1 MKSFVSIIPKRVKK
15 VSLLER
21 KTLVERGLKLNEE
34 AGELAAEILKYRG
47 LKGAKGKT
55 KKEILYDLHLE
66 AVDCLLMSMDILVH
80 TGATEKRIRTIMN
93 DQLDKW
99 SRGIKK

>member
-1 MKSFVSIIPKRVKK
+1 MKESVKIIPERVRK
-15 VSLLER
+15 VSLLEK

-34 AGELAAEILKYRG
+34 AGELAAEILKLRG

-80 TGATEKRIRTIMN
+80 TGASEGRIRSIMES
-93 DQLDKW
+93 QLDKW
-99 SRGIKK
+99 TKGIKK